1 MTNTKK
7 GVARPESMG
16 RVNQKVVLE
25 EIRLNGPISR
35 ADIARK
41 TGLSKPSVSRAV
53 DILLKENLVFEG
65 DPLENHQEVG
75 RKPKWLRFNTKA
87 AFFQSVDI
95 GGTKITFGLGDLSG
109 ELLEEHS
116 VKNPRY
122 WDKIVKLIS
131 NEVERVLR
139 SANIPL
145 EKLKGIAI
153 AAQGVV
159 NIEKGEVTSAPN
171 IEGPERYLLKDRI
184 KEHLSVPVWIENDV
198 NLAAVGEFWKEQEKC
213 KNIIYISLGT
223 AIGGAIIINGSL
235 FRGKNYYA
243 GEIGWFVSG
252 KDYLFKNFD
261 KFGCLESLATGPA
274 LVRKAKEMIKQ
285 IPSQYDLLALDDDI
299 TPKKIFDAY
308 KKGGRLAKKIVNDWI
323 KDLGIAISNVSSLLN
338 PELIIL
344 EGGLTRSGGFF
355 LDELKKIVNW
365 GTQIPPQIEI
375 SHLQNKAPLYGGLKL
390 CLDQY
395 MEKLF
400 SEEHVEERTGK
411 KEKLLC

>member
-1 MTNTKK
+1 MTNKK
-7 GVARPESMG
+7 NEGQKKVARPESMG
-16 RVNQKVVLE
+16 RVNQKIVLE
-25 EIRLNGPISR
+25 EIRFNGPISR

-53 DILLKENLVFEG
+53 DNLLRDKLVFEE

-75 RKPKWLRFNTKA
+75 RKPTWLRFNTKA
-87 AFFQSVDI
+87 AFFQGVDI

-109 ELLEEHS
+109 ELLEEHN
-116 VKNPRY
+116 VKNPRH

-131 NEVERVLR
+131 NEVQQVLR
-139 SANIPL
+139 NANIPL
-145 EKLKGIAI
+145 EKLKGIAV

-171 IEGPERYLLKDRI
+171 IEGPDRYPLRERI

-198 NLAAVGEFWKEQEKC
+198 NLAAMGEFWKKQGKY
-213 KNIIYISLGT
+213 KDIVYISLGT
-223 AIGGAIIINGSL
+223 VIGGAIIINGSL

-243 GEIGWFVSG
+243 GEIGWLVPG
-252 KDYLFKNFD
+252 KDHLFKDFG
-261 KFGCLESLATGPA
+261 KFGCLETLATGPA
-274 LVRKAKEMIKQ
+274 LNRKAKEMIQRTSSK
-285 IPSQYDLLALDDDI
+285 YDPLTSYDNI

-308 KKGGRLAKKIVNDWI
+308 KKGSRLAKKIVKEWI
-323 KDLGIAISNVSSLLN
+323 EDLGITISNISSLLN

-365 GTQIPPQIEI
+365 GTQIPPEI
-375 SHLQNKAPLYGGLKL
+375 KISGLQEKASLYGGIKL
-390 CLDQY
+390 CLDHY
-395 MEKLF
+395 IESLF
-400 SEEHVEERTGK
+400 S
-411 KEKLLC
+411 